1 MLILYQG
8 KMYTVKGKDIIILIL
23 SSLVIILTV
32 VCIILFI
39 PLSQDNDIT
48 TQDFDLT
55 RFNLITDTDLDYF
68 AKKEIVKSNVELVLL
83 NDEYVLIWKE
93 HVDTYYKAL
102 IDYYNSTKNTY
113 MVELTQNDKE
123 AFDKYAEDHINYY
136 QEFTLSTY
144 DSGSIVPTS
153 ISAYK
158 LRLYREEAIELYFM
172 CEQNFIDVEKP

>member
-68 AKKEIVKSNVELVLL
+68 AKKRN
-83 NDEYVLIWKE
+83 
-93 HVDTYYKAL
+93 
-102 IDYYNSTKNTY
+102 
-113 MVELTQNDKE
+113 
-123 AFDKYAEDHINYY
+123 
-136 QEFTLSTY
+136 
-144 DSGSIVPTS
+144 
-153 ISAYK
+153 
-158 LRLYREEAIELYFM
+158 
-172 CEQNFIDVEKP
+172 CEK